1 MQKFLRSIMYK
12 VFLTNR
18 ALLWENPILRRCA
31 RNYCPSR
38 FTVQHKLNPKIVV
51 NGGATWR
58 SFIGG
63 HSRQIHSSGRTNR
76 EINFEEFKSLKKSG
90 MMVID
95 VRDTKEIKATGTIP
109 GSLNIPLQHI
119 NSALGKSAEEFKA
132 AYGKSKPGESQQV
145 LFLCQR
151 GVRSKTAM
159 ERATKLGFKNALSL
173 QGGWEMYSKLSK
185 G

>member
-1 MQKFLRSIMYK
+1 MYRLRA
-12 VFLTNR
+12 FLTNR
-18 ALLWENPILRRCA
+18 ALFWENPTLKRCS
-31 RNYCPSR
+31 RNYCPPKI
-38 FTVQHKLNPKIVV
+38 TVQHKLDPKIA
-51 NGGATWR
+51 GEKWC
-58 SFIGG
+58 SFTVP
-63 HSRQIHSSGRTNR
+63 SRGIHSTGRTNR
-76 EINFEEFKSLKKSG
+76 EINVEEFKTLKKSG
-90 MMVID
+90 MTVID

-109 GSLNIPLQHI
+109 GSLNIPLQQI

-159 ERATKLGFKNALSL
+159 ERAAKLGFKNALSL
-173 QGGWEMYSKLSK
+173 QGGWEMYSKSTK